1 MPKSQPHAKY
11 RRAVILG
18 SALLALVI
26 AGCGGSDA
34 NTVDTTTADTP
45 PVTTQTEVATTS
57 DTVQTPAPT
66 DDAPDARTVTVYFMN
81 EAATALVAE
90 ERSANAT
97 STLRAALVS
106 LADGPQG
113 ADGVRALPAGTE
125 IIGTDVRGGAAHV
138 NLNAA
143 FIDGYP
149 TGGSAAELAVLAP
162 LVYTATEAAG
172 VERVHVTVDGQT
184 AAPAGSQ
191 FDWTGGFTRADFPD
205 LTITGG

>member
-1 MPKSQPHAKY
+1 MPKSQPHVKY
-11 RRAVILG
+11 RRAAIIGAAV
-18 SALLALVI
+18 LALVV

-34 NTVDTTTADTP
+34 STVDTTTADA
-45 PVTTQTEVATTS
+45 VTTPTEVAPTS
-57 DTVQTPAPT
+57 DTTQAPT
-66 DDAPDARTVTVYFMN
+66 PTADAPDARGVTVYFMN

-90 ERSANAT
+90 ERSVSGT
-97 STLRAALVS
+97 SALRAALVG
-106 LADGPQG
+106 LVDGPEG
-113 ADGVRALPAGTE
+113 ADGMRALPAGTA
-125 IIGTDVRGGAAHV
+125 IVGTDVRGGAAYV

-149 TGGSAAELAVLAP
+149 TGGAAAEVSVLAP

-172 VERVHVTVDGQT
+172 VERVHITVDGQT